1 MASDA
6 TIKKYREFLDTV
18 TMGEL
23 VKAVLFNIA
32 YLFTMTII
40 GALFVTLYGYYIPID
55 STSTTSVLTVAFIFA
70 FFVIIDFG
78 LLISDKPTPTL
89 IAMLLVIAPLFIIY
103 RLLKSADFIQV
114 DRSTPA
120 RIKRYVPLRFIS
132 G

>member
-6 TIKKYREFLDTV
+6 TIKKRREFLDNV

-23 VKAVLFNIA
+23 AKAIIFNIA

-40 GALFVTLYGYYIPID
+40 GALLVTLYSYYIPINV
-55 STSTTSVLTVAFIFA
+55 TSATSVLSVAFIFA
-70 FFVIIDFG
+70 FLVIIDFG

-89 IAMLLVIAPLFIIY
+89 IVILLVIAPLFMIY

-114 DRSTPA
+114 DRGTPA

>member
-1 MASDA
+1 MQ
-6 TIKKYREFLDTV
+6 IKDNLNIV
-18 TMGEL
+18 TTGEL
-23 VKAVLFNIA
+23 TKAVLFNTA

-55 STSTTSVLTVAFIFA
+55 AASATSVLSVAFIFA
-70 FFVIIDFG
+70 LFVIIDFW

-89 IAMLLVIAPLFIIY
+89 IVILLVIAPLFIIY

>member
-6 TIKKYREFLDTV
+6 TIKKRGEFLDNVTV
-18 TMGEL
+18 GEL

-32 YLFTMTII
+32 YLFTMTVI
-40 GALFVTLYGYYIPID
+40 GAFFVTLYGYYIPID
-55 STSTTSVLTVAFIFA
+55 VASTTSVLSVAFIFT

-89 IAMLLVIAPLFIIY
+89 IAILLVIAPLFIIY

-114 DRSTPA
+114 DRGTPA

-132 G
+132 E